1 MMYFVE
7 YLDDNHT
14 KHWITLDSIT
24 DVKFLMERFYGNVTI
39 LSAQRKIAVA

>member
-7 YLDDNHT
+7 YLDDNHI
-14 KHWITLDSIT
+14 KHWSTFDSIA